1 MNTFKKLLL
10 MVVCAANMIFAPSAF
25 AQEAP
30 DAMIRRIS
38 NEVLQIAST
47 DPAIQKGNMQRMMQV
62 VNDKIVPYIYFE
74 KMTQLAAGRFWRQ
87 ATPEQKTQLEEQFK
101 QLLIYTYSG
110 AMAQVKNQKLQFRDL
125 KMQPTDT
132 DVQVQS
138 RVIQPQGD
146 PIQLNYRVA
155 KVDNNWKIYDV
166 NVMGAWLIESYKST
180 FATQINQGGIDGLI
194 KWLTDKNQQLAST
207 LKN

>member
-1 MNTFKKLLL
+1 MNTLKKCLLF
-10 MVVCAANMIFAPSAF
+10 VVCAANMVFAHAAF

-30 DAMIRRIS
+30 DAMVRRIS

-47 DPAIQKGNMQRMMQV
+47 DSAIQKGDMNRMMQV
-62 VNDKIVPYIYFE
+62 VNEKIVPYIYFE

-87 ATPEQKTQLEEQFK
+87 ATPEQKTELEAQFK

-125 KMQPTDT
+125 KLQPTDT

-155 KVDNNWKIYDV
+155 KVDNDWKIYDV

-194 KWLTDKNQQLAST
+194 KWLKDKNQQLGST
-207 LKN
+207 IKN

>member
-1 MNTFKKLLL
+1 MNILKKALL
-10 MVVCAANMIFAPSAF
+10 MVVCAANMVFAHAAF

-38 NEVLQIAST
+38 TEVLDIASK
-47 DPAIQKGNMQRMMQV
+47 DPAIQKGDMQRMMQV
-62 VNDKIVPYIYFE
+62 VDEKIVPYIYFE

-87 ATPEQKTQLEEQFK
+87 ATPEQKTQLETQFK

-110 AMAQVKNQKLQFRDL
+110 AMSQVKNQKLQFREL
-125 KMQPTDT
+125 KLQPTDT

-146 PIQLNYRVA
+146 PILLNYRVA
-155 KVDNNWKIYDV
+155 KTDSGWKIYDV
-166 NVMGAWLIESYKST
+166 NVMGAWLIESYKNT

-194 KWLTDKNQQLAST
+194 KWLTDKNQQLASSM
-207 LKN
+207 KK